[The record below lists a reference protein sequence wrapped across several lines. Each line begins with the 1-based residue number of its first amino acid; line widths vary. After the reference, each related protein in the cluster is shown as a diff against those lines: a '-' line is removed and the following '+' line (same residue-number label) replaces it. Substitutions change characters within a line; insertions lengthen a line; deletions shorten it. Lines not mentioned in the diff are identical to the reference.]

1 MNKVVLLAPTPPPAS
16 GIASW
21 TMRILKCGLGDRW
34 QPVVVDE
41 KAIGNRGVFKGG
53 RRNLL
58 DEFRR
63 TFKIWSDL
71 QKALKDPDVKVV
83 QSCIA
88 PSTLGMMR
96 EYVCMKMAKHKSKK
110 YIVHYRSTLP
120 NYITDGVNRFVFER
134 LSKAADM
141 VFVLNGPS
149 AKMIERVVGDKY
161 KLIPNF
167 IENSAIRKEPRMI
180 HEQIGTVTYI
190 GGVTAVKGCDVI
202 IKTATK
208 WPGITFRLVGEIS
221 NTFSRECVPSNVI
234 LTGSKS
240 SDDVAEELDK
250 ADVFLFLSRFK
261 GEGFS
266 NALVEAMA
274 AGLPCIVT
282 DWAANADMV
291 IDGECGIVVKEG
303 TPETLSTAL
312 EQMAES
318 SVRANMSLN
327 CIERARNEYS
337 QDCVLQQY
345 IDAYEEL
352 ISEELIR

>member
-21 TMRILKCGLGDRW
+21 TMRMLQCGLGDHW

-41 KAIGNRGVFKGG
+41 KAIGNRGVFKGK

-58 DEFRR
+58 DEMKR
-63 TFKIWSDL
+63 TSKIWSDL
-71 QKALKDPDVKVV
+71 RKALKDPEVRVV

-88 PSTLGMMR
+88 PSTMGMMR
-96 EYVCMKMAKHKSKK
+96 EYVCMKMAKHAHKQ

-120 NYITDGVNRFVFER
+120 NYITDGLNRFVFEK

-149 AKMIERVVGDKY
+149 AQMIERVVGKKY

-167 IENSAIRKEPRMI
+167 IENRAIRTAPKTIR
-180 HEQIGTVTYI
+180 EQIHTVTYI

-202 IKTATK
+202 IQTAAK
-208 WPGITFRLVGEIS
+208 WPDMTFRLVGEVADALS
-221 NTFSRECVPSNVI
+221 KEHMPSNVI

-240 SDDVAEELDK
+240 RDAVAEELEA

-291 IDGECGIVVKEG
+291 IDGECGIVLSEG
-303 TPETLSTAL
+303 TPENLSAAL
-312 EQMAES
+312 EQMAKA
-318 SVRANMSLN
+318 SVRTRMSCQ
-327 CIERARNEYS
+327 CIDRVRREYS
-337 QDCVLQQY
+337 QNCVLQQY
-345 IDAYEEL
+345 VDAYEEL
-352 ISEELIR
+352 IAKG

>member
-21 TMRILKCGLGDRW
+21 TVRLVKCGLGEHW

-41 KAIGNRGVFKGG
+41 KAIGNRGVFKGAK
-53 RRNLL
+53 RNLW
-58 DEFRR
+58 DEFKR
-63 TFKIWSDL
+63 TRKIWSDL
-71 QKALKDPDVKVV
+71 RKALKDPEVKVV

-96 EYVCMKMAKHKSKK
+96 EYVCMKMAKHASKK
-110 YIVHYRSTLP
+110 YIIHYRSTLP
-120 NYITDGVNRFVFER
+120 NYITDGVNRFVFTQ

-149 AKMIERVVGDKY
+149 AKMIEGIVGENY

-167 IENSAIRKEPRMI
+167 IENSAIRKYPKMI
-180 HEQIGTVTYI
+180 RKQIKTATYI
-190 GGVTAVKGCDVI
+190 GGVTTQKGCDVI
-202 IKTATK
+202 IEAAIKR
-208 WPGITFRLVGEIS
+208 PEIQFRLVGEIS
-221 NTFSRECVPSNVI
+221 DVLSRMYIPDNVI
-234 LTGSKS
+234 LTGSK
-240 SDDVAEELDK
+240 DHNAVAEELET

-291 IDGECGIVVKEG
+291 VDGKCGVVVKECSAG
-303 TPETLSTAL
+303 PLLTAL
-312 EQMAES
+312 DKVADPS
-318 SVRANMSLN
+318 IRKAMSQN
-327 CIERARNEYS
+327 CVERASNEYS
-337 QDCVLQQY
+337 QNCVIQQY
-345 IDAYEEL
+345 VNAYEEL
-352 ISEELIR
+352 IAR